1 MKATGSCLCEGVK
14 FTFKL
19 KAKHFDGCHCSM
31 CRKWGGGPA
40 LTVESDGEIE
50 FVGVENLAIYSS
62 SEWAERGFCKV
73 CGSHLFYRLKDKN
86 LNFCN
91 FNLGT
96 IDNHED
102 FKFTTQIYIDAKP
115 ENYSFSNE
123 TKNMTEKDVLEAF
136 KGEGS

>member
-1 MKATGSCLCEGVK
+1 
-14 FTFKL
+14 
-19 KAKHFDGCHCSM
+19 M

-136 KGEGS
+136 KGEGN